1 MPAIPDR
8 RRINDG
14 RYADDR
20 RGGRNRR
27 RGPDFLRR
35 LLPIIATASWAC
47 TILAFFVLSWAKPE
61 TLTFVRAFSK
71 QPVSPVWDAKLLNYV
86 FWFLSVGIIV
96 AVSGYMLNLMRTK
109 RKGDN
114 LYISFILVSLFA
126 SAFLVWL
133 LKL

>member
-1 MPAIPDR
+1 MSGMPDR
-8 RRINDG
+8 RRVNDG

-35 LLPIIATASWAC
+35 LLPIFAALSWGC
-47 TILAFFVLSWAKPE
+47 MLLAFFVMSMAKPE
-61 TLTFVRAFSK
+61 TLTFVGVFSK
-71 QPVSPVWDAKLLNYV
+71 KPVSSLWDLELLNYV
-86 FWFLSVGIIV
+86 FWLLFGAIIV
-96 AVSGYMLNLMRTK
+96 AVSGYMFNLMRTK

-114 LYISFILVSLFA
+114 LYISLILVSLFA